1 MACWNI
7 EGKGME
13 KNVERANASLDL
25 WTVPG

>member
-13 KNVERANASLDL
+13 KNVESAYASLGL